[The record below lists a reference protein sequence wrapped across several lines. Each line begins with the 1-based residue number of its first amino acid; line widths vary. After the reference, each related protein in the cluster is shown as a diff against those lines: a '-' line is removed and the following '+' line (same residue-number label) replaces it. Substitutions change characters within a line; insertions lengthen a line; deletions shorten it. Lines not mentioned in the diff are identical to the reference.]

1 MKGDSMR
8 VAFGQGIIT
17 FESSKEMDFQDIIRF
32 YFAFAKDEDIDHV
45 KYFVDGKPI
54 NLKEPPEEAVNK
66 ISRIKVHELRM
77 NCRYISEQIYFTAE
91 VKEKSRLK
99 LVMQEDLN
107 YMSNDLKKKINKY
120 MQLRK

>member
-1 MKGDSMR
+1 MKGDNMR
-8 VAFGQGIIT
+8 IAIGQGTIR
-17 FESSKEMDFQDIIRF
+17 FESDDEMDFQDIIRF
-32 YFAFAKDEDIDHV
+32 FMNIAKDEDIDHV

-54 NLKEPPEEAVNK
+54 NLKDPPEEAINK

-77 NCRYISEQIYFTAE
+77 NCRYISEKIYFTAE

-99 LVMQEDLN
+99 LVMDEDLN
-107 YMSNDLKKKINKY
+107 YLSNDLKKIINKY